1 MSPILH
7 FLEWILTELGMSR
20 ARSAA
25 QKTAQSVL
33 SHPLAKPILRNIPD
47 PIVQFA
53 NAPPAELTRLQETAG
68 VGVRPPCA
76 PSMDRTDGGYSRMM
90 LQGCTWRNGR
100 ES

>member
-1 MSPILH
+1 
-7 FLEWILTELGMSR
+7 MSR
-20 ARSAA
+20 IIPRPLRFLTRLRNSARSAA

-68 VGVRPPCA
+68 VGVRSIPFHSS
-76 PSMDRTDGGYSRMM
+76 PSDSDFPD
-90 LQGCTWRNGR
+90 
-100 ES
+100 